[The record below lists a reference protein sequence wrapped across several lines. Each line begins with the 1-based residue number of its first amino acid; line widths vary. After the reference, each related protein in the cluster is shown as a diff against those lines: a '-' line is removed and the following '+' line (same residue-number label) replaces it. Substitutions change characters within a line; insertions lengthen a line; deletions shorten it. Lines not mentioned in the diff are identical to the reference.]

1 MKVKIKRDEL
11 CGQIDVKLMVLFG
24 CFFMLDGSVENC
36 GLDIEMNV
44 LRDLVKC
51 IFDVKVVKVMD
62 LIG

>member
-1 MKVKIKRDEL
+1 
-11 CGQIDVKLMVLFG
+11 MVLFG

-44 LRDLVKC
+44 LRDLIKC

>member
-1 MKVKIKRDEL
+1 
-11 CGQIDVKLMVLFG
+11 MVLIG

-44 LRDLVKC
+44 LRNEIKC